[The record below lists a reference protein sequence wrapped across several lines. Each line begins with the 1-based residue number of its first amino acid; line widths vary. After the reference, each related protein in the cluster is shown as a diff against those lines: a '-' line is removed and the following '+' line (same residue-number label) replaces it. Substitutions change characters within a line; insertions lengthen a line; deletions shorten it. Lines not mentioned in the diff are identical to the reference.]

1 MFEFETLTSKTNIM
15 KNSFPE
21 RKNTLFMTMTFLFF
35 SLFLVIGCRKTGI
48 KDDYHSNAVNI
59 TLNDKGSLALDEK
72 YATFIDTIRLETNDK
87 SLLRMISR
95 ICVDDDLYFIF
106 DESLSKIVLFDKEGN
121 YVNHIY
127 KVGQGPGEY
136 SQLSDIYVDTIE
148 KQIVLLCDRPEK
160 IMFFNYEGEFIKEKY
175 LNILYRQIASDNE
188 YIYLDNPFHTELENS
203 QIIILNREGDIVSYG
218 LPLLPNPGINLM
230 APGNTFTK
238 NSTINCVRR
247 FDNSIYELKN
257 GIVNQRYNID
267 FKQHNLPENI
277 FEGIQTPT
285 QLHDLAREKGYIYC
299 MFNISEGEKYIFV
312 NTNIGIFILDKEK
325 NEIQEIDFIKNPFIP
340 AYTKS
345 NFPINNTNGIFAC
358 IYSSYIFN
366 EHKEKIQNGTSKLNE
381 KQREFVLS
389 VKEEDN
395 PILFLYQLK

>member
-1 MFEFETLTSKTNIM
+1 MM
-15 KNSFPE
+15 KYSFFCYL
-21 RKNTLFMTMTFLFF
+21 TLFFL
-35 SLFLVIGCRKTGI
+35 LFIIVSCENTKI
-48 KDDYHSNAVNI
+48 KLNDSYSDSVYI
-59 TLNDKGSLALDEK
+59 ILNDKESLDLDKK
-72 YATFIDTIRLETNDK
+72 YVTFIDTIRLETNDN

-106 DESLSKIVLFDKEGN
+106 DESLSKIFLFDKEGN

-148 KQIVLLCDRPEK
+148 KQIVLLCNRPGK
-160 IMFFNYEGEFIKEKY
+160 IMFFNYDGEFIKEKY
-175 LNILYRQIASDNE
+175 FNILYTQIALDNQ
-188 YIYLDNPFHTELENS
+188 YIYMNNPFNSELENS
-203 QIIILNREGDIVSYG
+203 QIIILNKEGKVVSYG
-218 LPLLPNPGINLM
+218 LPMLPNPGINLM

-247 FDNSIYELKN
+247 FDNSIYELNN

-267 FKQHNLPENI
+267 FKQRNLPENI
-277 FEGIQTPT
+277 FEGIKTPT
-285 QLHDLAREKGYIYC
+285 QLHDLAWEKGYIYC
-299 MFNISEGEKYIFV
+299 MFNISEGEKYMIV

-340 AYTKS
+340 AYTKR

-358 IYSSYIFN
+358 VYSSYIFD
-366 EHKEKIQNGTSKLNE
+366 EHKERIQNGTSKLNE